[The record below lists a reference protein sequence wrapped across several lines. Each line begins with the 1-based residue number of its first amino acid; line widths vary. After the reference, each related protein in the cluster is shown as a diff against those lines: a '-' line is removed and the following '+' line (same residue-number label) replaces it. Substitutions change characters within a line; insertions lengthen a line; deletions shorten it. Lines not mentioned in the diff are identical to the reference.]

1 MSRPFDISFF
11 FEQKLVNVSLRVIQ
25 NFLNYVF
32 QAQVT
37 NREARQLVAKKSL
50 FVVLS
55 FSPQMALVRAR
66 TKGRVQI
73 IKMEI

>member
-1 MSRPFDISFF
+1 M
-11 FEQKLVNVSLRVIQ
+11 NVSLRVIQ

-37 NREARQLVAKKSL
+37 NREARQLVAKKSSL

-55 FSPQMALVRAR
+55 FSPQMALARAH
-66 TKGRVQI
+66 TDADTESCPSMPQ
-73 IKMEI
+73 EF